1 MATSQPNI
9 TALDNTP
16 KKQYNTHMKQK
27 QQYQIMRE
35 TTMWEDGT
43 MDTGRHVYVFTDYK
57 PNARAATVVAF
68 SGFGRHPVKKYTKPL
83 TIDLRGRTF
92 EEVV

>member
-1 MATSQPNI
+1 
-9 TALDNTP
+9 
-16 KKQYNTHMKQK
+16 
-27 QQYQIMRE
+27 
-35 TTMWEDGT
+35 

-68 SGFGRHPVKKYTKPL
+68 SGFGRHPVRKYPKPL
-83 TIDLRGRTF
+83 VIDLRGRTF